1 MSCNYSVFYLLSH
14 LFLHSFKIWHV
25 MLYFTHSDSFLAD
38 VQIMLLLIYEFFKMM
53 QSESSLRF
61 NSEDERHCTLTA
73 ESYLSFRDSFAVSIT
88 EQNLE
93 TEVCWLTHSD
103 WYAETEEV
111 IILEFDDQ
119 NMLKLELYKIIRDL
133 SWWADIF
140 HSANN
145 L

>member
-1 MSCNYSVFYLLSH
+1 MSHNHSVSHLLSH
-14 LFLHSFKIWHV
+14 SFLHSFEIWCVALH
-25 MLYFTHSDSFLAD
+25 FTHSDSSLAD
-38 VQIMLLLIYEFFKMM
+38 VQIMLSLTYEFFEVM

-61 NSEDERHCTLTA
+61 DSEDDECCTFTA
-73 ESYLSFRDSFAVSIT
+73 ESYLSFRDSLAASIT
-88 EQNLE
+88 EQDLE